1 MNEEI
6 STIYLTGLP
15 SDVTTRELKAL
26 FRFAPGFEA
35 AAVVNENDDLA
46 QSLLSSSAYFGAGG
60 VSGGCY
66 AQFGRNCFSGLLDAF
81 IRESDTL
88 SLPEKT
94 TAETVK
100 QIGFAR
106 FACRQDAIDA
116 RSHLHSKP
124 FDPDGASTD
133 LLKVEFAKRNLPLLV
148 LSSSVGMGM
157 SSESSSFVEV
167 PVRSFSSQPSLLL
180 NVPPSAMLST
190 AAATNAAYYTPPA
203 VQNPYSIR
211 ACPPLLSPYASRRA
225 SSGSQHLL
233 QMHNN
238 CMLLCENPP
247 CNTLYV
253 GNLPVN
259 ASEDEL
265 RALFADVSGFKRMS
279 FRSKPPNG
287 PMCFVEFEDV
297 AAATQAMTSLY
308 GTPLS
313 CSTKGG
319 IRLSYSKNPLGVRS
333 NAAPN
338 SINVLGGGL
347 KSLEDTTN
355 AHVYIYHPMPI
366 PNTNSNV
373 SYSTPTAALSN
384 NSIAAR
390 MASTSLSAGNGF
402 SDTVASL

>member
-6 STIYLTGLP
+6 STVYLTGLP
-15 SDVTTRELKAL
+15 SDVTARELKAL

-35 AAVVNENDDLA
+35 AVVVNENDDLA
-46 QSLLSSSAYFGAGG
+46 QSLLTSSAYFGAGG
-60 VSGGCY
+60 VSSGCY

-100 QIGFAR
+100 RVGFAR

-124 FDPDGASTD
+124 FDPDGAAPD
-133 LLKVEFAKRNLPLLV
+133 LLKVEFAKRNLPFTA
-148 LSSSVGMGM
+148 SSGGCTGTP
-157 SSESSSFVEV
+157 SESSSFVEV

-180 NVPPSAMLST
+180 NAPPSATLST
-190 AAATNAAYYTPPA
+190 AAATGAAYYTPPI
-203 VQNPYSIR
+203 VPNPYSVR

-253 GNLPVN
+253 GNLPVT

-265 RALFADVSGFKRMS
+265 RALFVNASGFKRMS

-308 GTPLS
+308 GTLLS

-333 NAAPN
+333 NPA
-338 SINVLGGGL
+338 SVSVLGGGP
-347 KSLEDTTN
+347 KSLDDATN

-366 PNTNSNV
+366 PNAASNA
-373 SYSTPTAALSN
+373 SYSAPTAALSN

-390 MASTSLSAGNGF
+390 TTFAFLSAGNAFG
-402 SDTVASL
+402 DTIASL